1 MRFAISPR
9 ANDVPRVPGFA
20 EDHLPHTILHPAQ
33 FRDIWHGEGDS
44 PERELAAAVLEAA
57 AVGMPN
63 EIKGEE
69 LWAYIVLAPGREP
82 SDALR
87 SQLTAA
93 VTDAL
98 GKAFTPA
105 GIRFVA
111 SLPKTRSAK
120 VLRRAIRATALGVDP
135 GDLSSLEDPA
145 SIDAIRSAS

>member
-1 MRFAISPR
+1 
-9 ANDVPRVPGFA
+9 
-20 EDHLPHTILHPAQ
+20 
-33 FRDIWHGEGDS
+33 
-44 PERELAAAVLEAA
+44 VLEAA

-63 EIKGEE
+63 ELKGEE
-69 LWAYIVLAPGREP
+69 LWAYVVLAPGYSP
-82 SDALR
+82 SEALR
-87 SQLTAA
+87 EKLTT
-93 VTDAL
+93 VVSDAL
-98 GKAFTPA
+98 GKAFKPA